1 MSQDLLAEFGFSE
14 PSQTRKSQ
22 SATSGNGQ
30 HRYSFFDDLASLNP
44 TSGDANS
51 QRGSTTSEVL
61 GPGNI
66 LTTQAQ
72 TRGYGATQQDVVL
85 VDEDNDDW
93 GDFEAAEAGNTR
105 AGIPAVLE
113 NEATSWN
120 DSGPTMSTGEPSSK
134 TRCSNTPTI
143 TQGQCFTR
151 GSQPPPFREPPAAR
165 NLDILF
171 DAEDFNEGNDFGDFE
186 TEDATLTTDPVA
198 APEDITDHCI
208 QTLEIANSR
217 KSPSQPL
224 PSVVLSVSG
233 SSANLA
239 EPTLP
244 VSTSKPRRL
253 NLTSALQPT
262 QPAERADGDVW
273 EDFSESL
280 PVEATTLSTTSD
292 ENALPAESVI
302 PSLPSILS
310 NQTGLTTDELPPT
323 NIPPPAVLLS
333 LFPNLL
339 QLARTQLFQPM
350 AAQPYTTRNRILS
363 SDTTISFLRGYL
375 ALATVVGRI
384 IAGRKL
390 RWKRDSYL
398 SQGMRIGPASSGR
411 STGMKLTG
419 IDRAENSKEEREVLD
434 VVRIWKEQLG
444 RLRSAVA
451 GANNASSNST
461 TITPLGPIPEIRETV
476 LVSTVK
482 ETEGGLSARHQ
493 CALCGLKR
501 EERVKGVD
509 ADVQDSFGEWWVEQV
524 SMHLTCRNFW
534 TEHRAALR
542 QR

>member
-134 TRCSNTPTI
+134 TRCSNTPVDSRITHLFSGTPPTSRVQRQSTETI

-186 TEDATLTTDPVA
+186 TEDAT
-198 APEDITDHCI
+198 
-208 QTLEIANSR
+208 
-217 KSPSQPL
+217 
-224 PSVVLSVSG
+224 
-233 SSANLA
+233 
-239 EPTLP
+239 
-244 VSTSKPRRL
+244 
-253 NLTSALQPT
+253 
-262 QPAERADGDVW
+262 
-273 EDFSESL
+273 
-280 PVEATTLSTTSD
+280 
-292 ENALPAESVI
+292 
-302 PSLPSILS
+302 
-310 NQTGLTTDELPPT
+310 
-323 NIPPPAVLLS
+323 
-333 LFPNLL
+333 
-339 QLARTQLFQPM
+339 
-350 AAQPYTTRNRILS
+350 
-363 SDTTISFLRGYL
+363 
-375 ALATVVGRI
+375 
-384 IAGRKL
+384 
-390 RWKRDSYL
+390 
-398 SQGMRIGPASSGR
+398 
-411 STGMKLTG
+411 
-419 IDRAENSKEEREVLD
+419 
-434 VVRIWKEQLG
+434 
-444 RLRSAVA
+444 
-451 GANNASSNST
+451 
-461 TITPLGPIPEIRETV
+461 
-476 LVSTVK
+476 
-482 ETEGGLSARHQ
+482 
-493 CALCGLKR
+493 
-501 EERVKGVD
+501 
-509 ADVQDSFGEWWVEQV
+509 
-524 SMHLTCRNFW
+524 
-534 TEHRAALR
+534 
-542 QR
+542 